1 MENKD
6 ALLIRKMITLVET
19 TEDKIKEE
27 ETSEKTS
34 EEIDEQVTKIVQ
46 TGAETLAKVLE
57 TEKGLFSTLR
67 NEIPALSKF
76 KNADELIVALKNGEL
91 ATADSYKIIKQANKV
106 PEIAMKLKG
115 LIGESPTFKEIVKKV
130 FPKGGAMPANPE
142 NFKLASETLQKT
154 YGITAKEAETMLKK
168 GATEMSSVG
177 GVSTKAVDKAILK
190 RGKDVKNLK
199 AGSEEVK
206 GLLKD
211 PASASEA
218 AGGVKNSAKEI
229 KDPAI
234 KSKFEE
240 AGERIGKYGA
250 EKWDKLKRLK
260 GKLNFKSLVLYG
272 LAGYGAYEVLT
283 NLFGDSDGRAA
294 TAIPDCAM
302 NLPDSEVT
310 VTSTGD
316 PVILYKGDV
325 DDESKG
331 HGGVK
336 FYSNGRAW
344 TTDNKMKGTYAC
356 KGSKLQVSE
365 DDLPKGNGSSSPS
378 NIVIKWDSSAVV
390 KTDDDKKKNDDN
402 DIKPIKDDKKKT
414 EYKNCDGFPF
424 TMGCK
429 SSKIKELQK
438 CLGLEPKYQTGNL
451 GPKTKSALENWVKE
465 KGKINDY
472 LIVIKSPGGTSGTFN
487 AGPVF
492 GVREEVYNEIISK
505 CKPTTVTPTVTTAP
519 QTTIA
524 PTPTQAPTQSSTSTQ
539 DTTPT
544 STLTDDVKYEISANV
559 KRQKLL
565 GVPTGRMVYKGRD
578 LNSEEQGFLFKVMD
592 NKGYKL
598 FKDKDKGPDEKYVFT
613 KK

>member
-6 ALLIRKMITLVET
+6 TLLIRKMISLVES
-19 TEDKIKEE
+19 TEDKINNQSE
-27 ETSEKTS
+27 ETSQEV
-34 EEIDEQVTKIVQ
+34 DEQVTKVAQ
-46 TGAETLAKVLE
+46 TGLETLAKVIE
-57 TEKGLFSTLR
+57 TEKGLFSTLK

-76 KNADELIVALKNGEL
+76 KNAEEMIASLKNGQIS
-91 ATADSYKIIKQANKV
+91 TADAYKIIKQSNKI
-106 PEIAMKLKG
+106 PEITLKLKG
-115 LIGESPTFKEIVKKV
+115 LVGESPTFKEIVKQV
-130 FPKGGAMPANPE
+130 FPKGGAMPPNPE
-142 NFKLASETLQKT
+142 NFRLASETLQKT
-154 YGITAKEAETMLKK
+154 YGISAKEAESMLKK
-168 GATEMSSVG
+168 GATEMGSVG

-283 NLFGDSDGRAA
+283 NLFGDSDGRSS

-356 KGSKLQVSE
+356 KGTKLQVSE

-414 EYKNCDGFPF
+414 KYKNCDGFPF

-429 SSKIKELQK
+429 SSKIKEIQK
-438 CLGLEPKYQTGNL
+438 CLGLESKYQTGNF
-451 GPKTKSALENWVKE
+451 GPKTKTALENWGSKN
-465 KGKINDY
+465 GKRQNY
-472 LIVIKSPGGTSGTFN
+472 FIVMMSLKSGTVD
-487 AGPVF
+487 AMPVF
-492 GVREEVYNEIISK
+492 AIAENVYNEIISK
-505 CKPTTVTPTVTTAP
+505 CKSTQTDTPIAKK
-519 QTTIA
+519 TTIN
-524 PTPTQAPTQSSTSTQ
+524 PETIKSDPLKT
-539 DTTPT
+539 DTGTIIKSNTTT

-565 GVPTGRMVYKGRD
+565 GIPTGRMVYKGRD

-592 NKGYKL
+592 NKGYRL
-598 FKDKDKGPDEKYVFT
+598 FKDKDKGPDEKYVFI